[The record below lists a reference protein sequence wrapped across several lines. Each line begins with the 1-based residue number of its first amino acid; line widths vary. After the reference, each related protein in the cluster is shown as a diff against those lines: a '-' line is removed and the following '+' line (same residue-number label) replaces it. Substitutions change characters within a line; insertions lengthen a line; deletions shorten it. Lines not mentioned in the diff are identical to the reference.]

1 MTFKLPE
8 PEWHER
14 KGLIFDAFNEDI
26 CRSGYDKLYTEAQL
40 KQALKDVLEQAAEFC
55 ETNQVNHSFR
65 GGRTFLASD
74 KDSVGTHEGITYAQ
88 AIRKMIGEI

>member
-8 PEWHER
+8 PTHTNPAG
-14 KGLIFDAFNEDI
+14 KPF
-26 CRSGYDKLYTEAQL
+26 YTEAQL

-55 ETNQVNHSFR
+55 ETNQVNHSYR

-74 KDSVGTHEGITYAQ
+74 KDPVGTHEGITYAQ
-88 AIRKMIGEI
+88 AIRKMIGEIK